1 MLARLSFSSSKGTA
15 VFFETPALA
24 LDPLWRLTRAC
35 ASDTRPERMNL
46 VVGVYRNEHGEC
58 PVQYAVHQAETRLAE
73 RATSKEYTSPRGN
86 ERFNDHLTRLIL
98 GSGDSSERATA
109 VQAVGGTGALRLLSE
124 LLALT
129 GPDRTVHLGTPAY
142 VNHRAILSAAKLRV
156 HEYPVDNRGEFDADA
171 LLDTARKA
179 SPGDV
184 ILLQG
189 SCHNPTGLS
198 MPLEAWGQLAEIMAQ
213 RGVIPFIDHA
223 YFGLGDGIAADLA
236 GMRAMLDVVP
246 EALIAV
252 SASKAWGIY
261 NERTGCAI
269 VVARDQ
275 SRAEYAKGILE
286 VIARADYSQAP
297 SHGASVVAE
306 ILDDDSLR
314 TQWVEELEQ
323 SRARLMRLR
332 DNLIDELE
340 GLGAPAH
347 LTQLRDRR
355 GMFITLP
362 FSESQMESLRTNYA
376 IYGVPSG
383 RINIAATQER
393 QIPYLARAI
402 AEVAGREL

>member
-1 MLARLSFSSSKGTA
+1 
-15 VFFETPALA
+15 
-24 LDPLWRLTRAC
+24 
-35 ASDTRPERMNL
+35 MNL

-58 PVQYAVHQAETRLAE
+58 PVQLAVQQAEVRLAQ

-86 ERFNDHLTRLIL
+86 ILFNQHLTDLIL
-98 GSGDSSERATA
+98 GDGCASDRATA

-156 HEYPVDNRGEFDADA
+156 QEYPVENRGEFDTDA
-171 LLDTARKA
+171 LLDAARRA
-179 SPGDV
+179 APGDV
-184 ILLQG
+184 FLLQG

-198 MPLEAWGQLAEIMAQ
+198 MPFETWNELARIMAE
-213 RGVIPFIDHA
+213 REIVPFIDHA

-236 GMRAMLDVVP
+236 GMRAMLEVVP

-269 VVARDQ
+269 VVAREQ

-297 SHGASVVAE
+297 SHGASAVAE
-306 ILDDDSLR
+306 ILDDNTLR
-314 TQWVEELEQ
+314 AQWIEELEQ
-323 SRARLMRLR
+323 SRVRLMRLR
-332 DNLIDELE
+332 NGLIDELE

-362 FSESQMESLRTNYA
+362 FSESQMELLRTDYA
-376 IYGVPSG
+376 VYGVPSG
-383 RINIAATQER
+383 RINIAAAQEQ
-393 QIPYLARAI
+393 QIAYLARAI
-402 AEVAGREL
+402 AEVARHTH